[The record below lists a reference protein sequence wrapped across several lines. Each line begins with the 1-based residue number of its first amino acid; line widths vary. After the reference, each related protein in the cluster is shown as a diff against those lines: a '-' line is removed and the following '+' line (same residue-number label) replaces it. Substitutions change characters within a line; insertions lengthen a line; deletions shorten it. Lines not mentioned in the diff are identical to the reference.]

1 MLLFGYFQVIHIMHD
16 RSFLTKQKSW
26 DFREWI
32 KLWHSGFFKILNY
45 GNKKKYWTKN
55 EDRKMKGRV
64 WYTHIHYT
72 CIMKPM
78 QFAEH
83 MQITIDT
90 GYFSCWWKFYIAS
103 DQFLWKIYY
112 PILRIFLWETWNVI
126 DIKDYKLLI
135 YTNGCNF
142 HVFEIW
148 GSYWE

>member
-1 MLLFGYFQVIHIMHD
+1 
-16 RSFLTKQKSW
+16 
-26 DFREWI
+26 
-32 KLWHSGFFKILNY
+32 
-45 GNKKKYWTKN
+45 
-55 EDRKMKGRV
+55 MKGRV
-64 WYTHIHYT
+64 WYTHIQYT

-126 DIKDYKLLI
+126 DIKGYKLLI

-142 HVFEIW
+142 HVLRYGVAIGNKSDVRERAMLNKASEHQNIT
-148 GSYWE
+148 SHIKS